1 MTDALTDSTTVEM
14 DLLRKYEPV
23 VRYTHGELFYPC
35 AVDEYVRRCSLWE
48 RLPDGTM
55 MLRALQGNLTLDRL
69 ATFRSATAGHAH
81 FLRFVQEPIGVADY
95 QHWRNRPERPIFH
108 APGRLARVGL
118 LSRIIDSLFDLSLLV
133 RGRVPGGTT
142 AVAHKQFCEMQK
154 ADARRVYYAR
164 VLREGGYII
173 LHYMFFYPMN
183 DWRSSFYGVND
194 HESDWEQI
202 FVYLADDDN
211 DEPAPR
217 WVAYASHDFTGD
229 DLRRRWD
236 DPDLHRVGNHPV
248 VYSGA
253 GSHASYFLP
262 GEYVMATEPSAL
274 RPLKNALRLIN
285 KWWREKLRQGMQE
298 TDPAR
303 NLTAGFSIP
312 FVDYARGDGLCIGPG
327 QQEEWQPELISDDVP
342 WVANYRGLWGL
353 DTEDPFGGERAPS
366 GPKFNRDGTVRMAW
380 YAPLAWAGLDKTPP
394 PKQYVADLEREI
406 ERMVQ
411 EQVEVDAAIDHKR
424 QSVRQLAL
432 QVDALRS
439 SEYVTKLA
447 EARVA
452 MLKTA
457 QDELQA
463 LYIQQLS
470 LQETL
475 SLSRDHLTKVRR
487 GNWGE
492 PQAHIRHNHL
502 PVSPVTGVSRAVEFW
517 AAISGGVFLAAI
529 VALMVLRPSNAILW
543 FVLFGVVFLGVEQAL
558 HGRLDSYLLNV
569 TIILAFVTSAILIW
583 HYWWLILIVAIIAL
597 VIFMIRE
604 NLREL
609 AINVDRQS

>member
-1 MTDALTDSTTVEM
+1 MIDAQTDSSVIDM
-14 DLLRKYEPV
+14 DLLRRYEPV
-23 VRYTHGELFYPC
+23 VRYTHGELFHPC

-48 RLPDGTM
+48 RLPDGATK
-55 MLRALQGNLTLDRL
+55 LRAARGNLNLDRL
-69 ATFRSATAGHAH
+69 ATFRSAPAGHTH
-81 FLRFVQEPIGVADY
+81 SLRFVQEPIGVADY
-95 QHWRNRPERPIFH
+95 QRWLHRAERPVFH

-118 LSRIIDSLFDLSLLV
+118 FSRIIDSLFDLSLLV

-142 AVAHKQFCEMQK
+142 AAAHQQFGEMRK
-154 ADARRVYYAR
+154 ADPRRVYYAR
-164 VLREGGYII
+164 VVREGGYII

-202 FVYLADDDN
+202 FIYLADDNQDQ
-211 DEPAPR
+211 PTPR

-236 DPDLHRVGNHPV
+236 DPDVHRVGDHPV
-248 VYSGA
+248 VYTGA

-274 RPLKNALRLIN
+274 RPLKNAFQLLH
-285 KWWREKLRQGMQE
+285 KWWRETLRQGVQE
-298 TDPAR
+298 AGKSA
-303 NLTAGFSIP
+303 NLTAGFSVP

-327 QQEEWQPELISDDVP
+327 QHEEWQPELISDAVP

-394 PKQYVADLEREI
+394 PNQYIADLEREI
-406 ERMVQ
+406 ERMAQ
-411 EQVEVDAAIDHKR
+411 EQAEIDAAIDHKR
-424 QSVRQLAL
+424 QGVRQLSL

-447 EARVA
+447 EERSA
-452 MLKTA
+452 LLSTA
-457 QDELQA
+457 HEELQS
-463 LYIQQLS
+463 LYVQQLS

-475 SLSRDHLTKVRR
+475 SLSRDRLEKVRT
-487 GNWGE
+487 GNWGD
-492 PQAHIRHNHL
+492 PQAHIRHKHL
-502 PVSPVTGVSRAVEFW
+502 PAPPVVGVSRAVDVW
-517 AAISGGVFLAAI
+517 AALSGGVFLAAI
-529 VALMVLRPSNAILW
+529 VALLVLRPSNALLW
-543 FVLFGVVFLGVEQAL
+543 FGMFAVVFLGVEQAL
-558 HGRLDSYLLNV
+558 HGRLDSYLLNL
-569 TIILAFVTSAILIW
+569 TIILALITSVILIW
-583 HYWWLILIVAIIAL
+583 HYWWLILIVAIGAL

-609 AINVDRQS
+609 SFNARRKK